1 MSQKINI
8 FGYLLIAFIIGIMIH
23 IYMQSDAFNLKCIIS
38 KKDGNTY
45 CVRERLK
52 IELVADLLAAVT
64 IKLKKLVAHMVE
76 KYPDRENVK
85 RLK

>member
-8 FGYLLIAFIIGIMIH
+8 FGYILIIFIVGIMIH

-38 KKDGNTY
+38 QKDGNTY

-52 IELVADLLAAVT
+52 IELVADLLASCNYQ
-64 IKLKKLVAHMVE
+64 IKKIGGLHG
-76 KYPDRENVK
+76 
-85 RLK
+85 